1 MELSNL
7 VTYKSSFSLLRIT
20 LVLVILIF
28 SLSFIGLYYYTSKE
42 LEEANNRVFLLEA
55 SGNMMVAGAMDVVS
69 REDFELMVE
78 DHIRDFYQLF
88 FSFDENNYDT
98 NTERALKL
106 IGSSGMELFDNYRR
120 DNVLSRL
127 REANAVV
134 EIQVEQVI
142 IDVKNINNIR
152 AQVKAV
158 QTTRAGNNSISR
170 RMDSNVF
177 NIIKKGVTRTL
188 ENPHGLRIENFVIID
203 KSEVEDN
210 E

>member
-7 VTYKSSFSLLRIT
+7 VTYKSSFSLLRIS

-42 LEEANNRVFLLEA
+42 LEKANNRVFLLEA

-88 FSFDENNYDT
+88 FSFDENNYSD

-106 IGSSGMELFDNYRR
+106 IGSSGLELFDNYRR

-188 ENPHGLRIENFVIID
+188 DNPHGLRIENLVIVD
-203 KSEVEDN
+203 KSEVKDN
-210 E
+210 S